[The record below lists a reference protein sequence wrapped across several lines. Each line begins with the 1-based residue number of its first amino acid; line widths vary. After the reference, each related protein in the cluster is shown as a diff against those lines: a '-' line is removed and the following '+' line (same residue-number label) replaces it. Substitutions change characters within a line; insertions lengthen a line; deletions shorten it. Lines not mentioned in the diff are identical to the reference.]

1 MLTYPITLER
11 DDNSTILASFGPLGG
26 YTYGRDRAEALHHAG
41 GHEDL
46 AAHDE
51 AFACLQDLLDPSSF
65 ATTVVK
71 AFREWGQGLLRLATA
86 PTHGDVRV
94 RHETHSWH

>member
-1 MLTYPITLER
+1 MLSR
-11 DDNSTILASFGPLGG
+11 W
-26 YTYGRDRAEALHHAG
+26 
-41 GHEDL
+41 HEDL

-71 AFREWGQGLLRLATA
+71 AWRICALSFRPA
-86 PTHGDVRV
+86 
-94 RHETHSWH
+94 

>member
-1 MLTYPITLER
+1 MLSR
-11 DDNSTILASFGPLGG
+11 W
-26 YTYGRDRAEALHHAG
+26 
-41 GHEDL
+41 HEDL

-51 AFACLQDLLDPSSF
+51 AFACPQDLLDPSSF

-86 PTHGDVRV
+86 LVRENAALERENATLRDRIAELERSGNV
-94 RHETHSWH
+94 TSYVSGREGCLLPVLCFRG